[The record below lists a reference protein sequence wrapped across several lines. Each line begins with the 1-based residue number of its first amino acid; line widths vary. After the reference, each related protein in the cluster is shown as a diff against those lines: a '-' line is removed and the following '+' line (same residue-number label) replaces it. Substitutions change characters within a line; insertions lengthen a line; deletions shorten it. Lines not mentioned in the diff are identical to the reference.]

1 MNETTSPRRTLI
13 AAGVVLFLLLG
24 VLQTIYGPALTAFSH
39 RFDLS
44 VETVSLLV
52 SAHFFGAFF
61 ATLVTS
67 AVLSALRY
75 RGALLL
81 AASLIAVGVALVGAS
96 PVWVGVLCGAF
107 IAGFGIGLTNSGMTV
122 YISRIFAPGH
132 GPVLNFLNSLFGIG
146 AVSAPLI
153 VTFVGDNIS
162 WPFYVAAFV
171 ALIGVVLFLRLPT
184 GDTPTPHANPWAIGA
199 AWPIFA
205 GFGIMYFFYVATEAG
220 VTTWEIQH
228 LTPLVGAQQAA
239 VFTSLYWG
247 AITLGRF
254 IGTALSLRFSAK
266 RILLVATTGTVIGV
280 SLTYI
285 PALAP
290 FAYILVGLFIAPI
303 FANGL
308 AWLAQL
314 RPKRADQLIPLAM
327 AAASLGPVGTTPLI
341 AAAVA
346 GYGVTVIPTA
356 ILLCAIGMFA
366 ATLWLS
372 PKQPQLD

>member
-1 MNETTSPRRTLI
+1 MNETVSPRRTLI

-75 RGALLL
+75 RGTLLL
-81 AASLIAVGVALVGAS
+81 AVSLIAIGVTLVGIS
-96 PVWVGVLCGAF
+96 PVWVVALIGAF

-122 YISRIFAPGH
+122 YVSRVFAPGH
-132 GPVLNFLNSLFGIG
+132 GPILNFLNSLFGIG

-153 VTFVGDNIS
+153 VTAVGDHIS
-162 WPFYVAAFV
+162 WPFYAAALV
-171 ALIGVVLFLRLPT
+171 ALVGLVMFLRLPA
-184 GDTPTPHANPWAIGA
+184 GDKPVPHGNPWAIGA
-199 AWPIFA
+199 AWPIFV

-220 VTTWEIQH
+220 VTTWEIPH
-228 LTPLVGAQQAA
+228 LTPLIGAQQAA
-239 VFTSLYWG
+239 VYTSLYWG

-266 RILLVATTGTVIGV
+266 SILLVATAGTVASV

-285 PALAP
+285 PSFAP

-314 RPKRADQLIPLAM
+314 RPKQADQLIPLAM

-346 GYGVTVIPTA
+346 GYGVHVIPTA
-356 ILLCAIGMFA
+356 ILLCAVGMFA

-372 PKQPQLD
+372 PKRAVRD